1 MAKKHI
7 IGLDSGTP
15 DSTPISYWENLEA
28 QSPIEKLSSKFEKAS
43 KYNPTE
49 HKDKTRSK
57 VAFWFTIGY
66 FALLAVALVGS
77 PLYNAILLINYGVTN
92 PEVLLPVKDVLLTI
106 AGIVGGPIGF
116 VVGYYFKGS
125 EK

>member
-1 MAKKHI
+1 MAGPTKTSVV
-7 IGLDSGTP
+7 LD
-15 DSTPISYWENLEA
+15 DI
-28 QSPIEKLSSKFEKAS
+28 QRKLNQVT
-43 KYNPTE
+43 KYNPIE
-49 HKDKTRSK
+49 HRDKTRSK

-66 FALLAVALVGS
+66 FALLGVTLVGA
-77 PLYNAILLINYGVTN
+77 PMYNAVLMVHYGITD
-92 PEVLLPVKDVLLTI
+92 PSLLLPIKDVLLTI